1 MFELVN
7 PKILAWVFDISRK
20 GGVHIE
26 FFYPPSSNS
35 RHSVSPINVEAYFY
49 CMIILNLYELCS

>member
-26 FFYPPSSNS
+26 FFLSAQFKLKTFS
-35 RHSVSPINVEAYFY
+35 IAY
-49 CMIILNLYELCS
+49 